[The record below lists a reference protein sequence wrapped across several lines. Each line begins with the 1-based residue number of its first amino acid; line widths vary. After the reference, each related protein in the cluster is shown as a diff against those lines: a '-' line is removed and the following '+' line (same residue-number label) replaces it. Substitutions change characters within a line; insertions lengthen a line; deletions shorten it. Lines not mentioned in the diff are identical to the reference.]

1 LKICFICD
9 SYKPVYDGVTRYFD
23 YVIPALVKAGH
34 EVNLVCPKFET
45 TPYKEQP
52 FPGFTVTRC
61 FNPGFHE
68 EGYWFALPDR
78 RMLKAI
84 KEADFVVTH
93 SPATLG
99 VLGAIIAKL
108 MSKKVGIF
116 IHQDE
121 RVILR
126 NVLSTPWFWYN
137 VTIIAL
143 SQIFYA
149 GIIDVFFC
157 ATERFK
163 GKLLDLGVPE
173 EKIFRTTFAINK
185 NEFHPGEP
193 KYDIRQRHGIPKE
206 AVVSIYVG
214 RLAKE
219 KNIANLLEGT
229 DKAMD
234 EAANLYALFV
244 GDGPDWEYYANFPYK
259 NKERMIFTGFV
270 PEDELH
276 SHYVAADFFTSPSLN
291 ESSCFTVFE
300 AMSCQLAVITSAYR
314 HDKDIIDKENAVLVK
329 NINDPEEIKEAILL
343 LAKNHKLRKEISL
356 RGKQL
361 IDSRSWE
368 KHVRD
373 LLKGVNYALTIG
385 RKKKLLKTILKP
397 HYRYLQKKHKNK

>member
-1 LKICFICD
+1 MKICFLCD

-34 EVNLVCPKFET
+34 EVNLVCPKFEN
-45 TPYKEQP
+45 TPYIEHP
-52 FPGFTVTRC
+52 FPGFTVSRC
-61 FNPGFHE
+61 FNPGFNE
-68 EGYWFALPDR
+68 EGYWFALPDQ
-78 RMLKAI
+78 RMFKAI
-84 KEADFVVTH
+84 KEADFVITH
-93 SPATLG
+93 SPATIG
-99 VLGAIIAKL
+99 VLGAILAKM

-126 NVLSTPWFWYN
+126 NVLHTPRFWYN
-137 VTIIAL
+137 VTIITL

-163 GKLLDLGVPE
+163 AKLLDLGVPE
-173 EKIFRTTFAINK
+173 ERIFRTTFAINK
-185 NEFHPGEP
+185 EKFHPGKP
-193 KYDIRQRHGIPKE
+193 KFDIRKRHGIPKD
-206 AVVSIYVG
+206 AIVSIYVG

-219 KNIANLLEGT
+219 KNIKNLLKGT

-234 EAANLYALFV
+234 EAKNLYALFV
-244 GDGPDWEYYANFPYK
+244 GDGPDWENYSSFPFK

-270 PEDELH
+270 PEEELH

-300 AMSCQLAVITSAYR
+300 AMSCQLAVITSAFR
-314 HDKDIIDKENAVLVK
+314 HDKDIIHKKNVILVE

-343 LAKNHKLRKEISL
+343 LTNNPKLRDEIS
-356 RGKQL
+356 RQGKEL
-361 IDSRSWE
+361 IDNRNWDN
-368 KHVRD
+368 HVKA
-373 LLKGVNYALTIG
+373 LLRGVNYALTS
-385 RKKKLLKTILKP
+385 RKKKKLLRTILKP
-397 HYRYLQKKHKNK
+397 KYRYLQKNIKKK